1 MRAKAFFYVCSWVFL
16 LALAAARAG
25 ASQAVTLRLRPEVT
39 TVRQGDSLRFD
50 LTLTN
55 TGAAPVRVWVPVMWG
70 TGREPLFLKIR
81 AANGVERVRRPAS
94 CLAGFHDGPQ
104 NFVVLATGDSVSVRL
119 GIGDTFSTASFDRRV
134 LWWSR
139 MGTRP
144 QGPLPMQQ
152 VRLYS
157 NDGWDGF
164 AGAGEYRVSV
174 SYDLRHTEEP
184 LFLLASKPDS
194 SANVPLLRALLRAP
208 AVRVVVTPR

>member
-1 MRAKAFFYVCSWVFL
+1 MRAKAFFYVCSGVFL
-16 LALAAARAG
+16 LALAAARVE
-25 ASQAVTLRLRPEVT
+25 ASQAVTLRLSPEVT

-50 LTLTN
+50 LTFTN
-55 TGAAPVRVWVPVMWG
+55 TGTAPVRVWVPVMWG
-70 TGREPLFLKIR
+70 TGREPLLLKIR
-81 AANGVERVRRPAS
+81 AAGVERVRRPAL
-94 CLAGFHDGPQ
+94 CLAGFHDGPE
-104 NFVVLATGDSVSVRL
+104 NFVVLAPGDSVSVRL

-139 MGTRP
+139 TGTRP

-194 SANVPLLRALLRAP
+194 SSNVPLLRALLQTP
-208 AVRVVVTPR
+208 PVRVVVTPRR